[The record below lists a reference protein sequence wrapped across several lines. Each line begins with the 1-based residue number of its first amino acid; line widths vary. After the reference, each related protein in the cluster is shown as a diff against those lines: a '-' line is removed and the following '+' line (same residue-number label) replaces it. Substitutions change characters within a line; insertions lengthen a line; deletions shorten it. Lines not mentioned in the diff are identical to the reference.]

1 MLELFLQQLP
11 TSVQTILASITPITV
26 EKAAEVADRI
36 LEVSIPNVSL
46 STNAIASSSEN
57 RILQEI
63 ERLNRRIDDL
73 TMRQRTPERRNNSR
87 SPNHSRNRSFS
98 HSRESGFCRYH
109 RKFQERAKRCNSPC
123 SYKKNRTQRGVI
135 ATTFSQPH
143 ISRRLFIKDK
153 SSNIA
158 FLIDTG
164 SDVSV
169 LPASISEKRK
179 GNSIQQ
185 LSAANTSP
193 INVYGKRLLTL
204 DLNLRRV
211 FRWPFLIASVSVPI
225 IGADFLYHFNISPDL
240 RNRKLIDNA
249 TKLSAI
255 CKLVSPE
262 VHSIKLVSGE
272 SIFHDVL
279 REFPEVVQPPSFSQE
294 PPLSQNYTGP
304 HEVIHR
310 TDKVFTILINGKKKA
325 VSIDR
330 VKPASVWN
338 DTEDIPLTGISKQ
351 QASETYQHPKDKT
364 MSHINKTESQSNEK
378 TIKQTRSGRHVRFP
392 KDLEHYIT

>member
-11 TSVQTILASITPITV
+11 TSVQTILVSITPITV
-26 EKAAEVADRI
+26 EKAVEVT
-36 LEVSIPNVSL
+36 EQNP
-46 STNAIASSSEN
+46 
-57 RILQEI
+57 
-63 ERLNRRIDDL
+63 
-73 TMRQRTPERRNNSR
+73 RN
-87 SPNHSRNRSFS
+87 
-98 HSRESGFCRYH
+98 
-109 RKFQERAKRCNSPC
+109 
-123 SYKKNRTQRGVI
+123 
-135 ATTFSQPH
+135 
-143 ISRRLFIKDK
+143 K
-153 SSNIA
+153 SSNIV

-249 TKLSAI
+249 TKLSAN

-279 REFPEVVQPPSFSQE
+279 REFPDIVQPPSFSQE
-294 PPLSQNYTGP
+294 
-304 HEVIHR
+304 
-310 TDKVFTILINGKKKA
+310 KKA
-325 VSIDR
+325 VSIDW
-330 VKPASVWN
+330 VKPAYVWD
-338 DTEDIPLTGISKQ
+338 DTDEIPLTGISKQ
-351 QASETYQHPKDKT
+351 LAGKTDQHPKDKT
-364 MSHINKTESQSNEK
+364 MSYVNKTESQSNEK
-378 TIKQTRSGRHVRFP
+378 TVKKTRSGRHARFP

>member
-1 MLELFLQQLP
+1 
-11 TSVQTILASITPITV
+11 
-26 EKAAEVADRI
+26 
-36 LEVSIPNVSL
+36 
-46 STNAIASSSEN
+46 
-57 RILQEI
+57 
-63 ERLNRRIDDL
+63 
-73 TMRQRTPERRNNSR
+73 MRQRTPERRNNSLSR
-87 SPNHSRNRSFS
+87 NYSRNRSFS
-98 HSRESGFCRYH
+98 RSRESGFCWYH
-109 RKFQERAKRCNSPC
+109 RKFQKIAKRCNSPC
-123 SYKKNRTQRGVI
+123 SYKKKRTQRGVI

-164 SDVSV
+164 SDFSV

-279 REFPEVVQPPSFSQE
+279 REFPEIVQPPSFSQE
-294 PPLSQNYTGP
+294 
-304 HEVIHR
+304 
-310 TDKVFTILINGKKKA
+310 
-325 VSIDR
+325 R
-330 VKPASVWN
+330 VKPAYVWN
-338 DTEDIPLTGISKQ
+338 DTEDIALTGISKQ
-351 QASETYQHPKDKT
+351 QTSETDQHPKDKT
-364 MSHINKTESQSNEK
+364 MSHLNKTEPQSNEK
-378 TIKQTRSGRHVRFP
+378 TVKQTRSGRHVRFP